1 VSTCQK
7 VVWYPE
13 RKSRGGS
20 QIVVVCLTGML
31 ENGFVSLSTKA
42 AAGRGAVAETDSLGK
57 TN

>member
-1 VSTCQK
+1 M
-7 VVWYPE
+7 
-13 RKSRGGS
+13 
-20 QIVVVCLTGML
+20 VVCLTGML